1 MLRHLISVSLAMT
14 ACATLISTKANAA
27 TLTVTPVGEI
37 PKSPGELIQF
47 IFEFT
52 PTPSRVA
59 TNLALIFSLDGSEL
73 FQIEPGILPP
83 PGNIMISGR
92 TIIADPTYRVLTP
105 VRDGISDTGAIL
117 LYQESDPSGT
127 FITNFLTVEGA
138 DIVPRSVEPVPEPL
152 TMLGAATAL
161 GYGVI
166 LKRKSS
172 KKTAS

>member
-1 MLRHLISVSLAMT
+1 MT

-37 PKSPGELIQF
+37 LKSPGELIQF

-59 TNLALIFSLDGSEL
+59 TSLALIFSLDGSEL
-73 FQIEPGILPP
+73 SQTEPGILPP
-83 PGNIMISGR
+83 PGNMIITGP
-92 TIIADPTYRVLTP
+92 TIIANPTYRVLTP

-117 LYQESDPSGT
+117 LYQEVDPSGGI
-127 FITNFLTVEGA
+127 FNSILTVEGA
-138 DIVPRSVEPVPEPL
+138 DVVPVEPVPEPL
-152 TMLGAATAL
+152 TMFGTATAL

>member
-1 MLRHLISVSLAMT
+1 
-14 ACATLISTKANAA
+14 
-27 TLTVTPVGEI
+27 
-37 PKSPGELIQF
+37 
-47 IFEFT
+47 
-52 PTPSRVA
+52 
-59 TNLALIFSLDGSEL
+59 
-73 FQIEPGILPP
+73 
-83 PGNIMISGR
+83 MISGR